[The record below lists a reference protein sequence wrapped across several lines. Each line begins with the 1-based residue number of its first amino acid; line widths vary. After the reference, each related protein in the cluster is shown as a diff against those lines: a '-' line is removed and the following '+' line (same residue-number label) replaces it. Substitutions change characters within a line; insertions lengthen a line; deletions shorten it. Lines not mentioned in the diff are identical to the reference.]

1 MTGIR
6 YNVGALAALAAL
18 GLLAACSGGG
28 DGAGGDGGTGTI
40 SLAIMD
46 APVYDATNIFV
57 TFTGVSLKP
66 QGGPAIDV
74 VFPEA
79 VQLDLLALNVDN
91 AESLLAGHP
100 VPAGRYS
107 WLELHV
113 SAEHDGQM
121 DSYAVLQNGGVEEI
135 EVEVPSGSIRLV
147 SGLTITANQEASF
160 LIDWNLHKGLNDPVG
175 HTGLF
180 LRPALRIIDM
190 TQFGT
195 LNGTV
200 ATPLVT
206 AAGCAND
213 LNLDLG
219 NSVYIYA
226 GTGVTPDDFDAADP
240 EPVATT
246 AVTQNRT
253 GDYVYETLLS
263 PGAYTVTFTCQAMN
277 DLPDTNES
285 IAFVQPQPGTI
296 VDGQTTTINFVAPG
310 AAVDASPDTAA
321 QPSFKKYSS
330 RGCKSRLSS
339 VSGVAARGSPLRTCV
354 SSRVLEEPL
363 ERRSLLGDSAPCG
376 RARKRASAS
385 ARSAGSGSLLATR
398 NVAGPGPTVVATCGK
413 TSATLASTRCV
424 GTHCANSPPRAKRD
438 SDELVELD
446 RVDVAAV
453 AALRAQRV
461 DGDDVVRLLA
471 RAVACGRRRRANR
484 AADRSSSRRLSC
496 APRSPSPASSS
507 PRPAQ
512 ISTVSTLRHARV
524 EQHPVRRRA
533 DAETY
538 GERTFRLRMQQRREE
553 ADQHVEVVVRIAVL
567 RRRVQVQHLH
577 FAVIARAR

>member
-1 MTGIR
+1 MTGSR
-6 YNVGALAALAAL
+6 YNVGALAAL
-18 GLLAACSGGG
+18 GLLAGCSGGDSG
-28 DGAGGDGGTGTI
+28 GGDGGTGTI

-66 QGGPAIDV
+66 QGGRVIDV
-74 VFPEA
+74 VFPA
-79 VQLDLLALNVDN
+79 PVQVDLLSLNADN
-91 AESLLAGHP
+91 AEMLLAGHP
-100 VPAGRYS
+100 VPAGQYS

-113 SAEHDGQM
+113 SAEHDGQL

-175 HTGLF
+175 HAGLF

-219 NSVYIYA
+219 NSVYVYA

-246 AVTQNRT
+246 AVTQNRA

-263 PGAYTVTFTCQAMN
+263 PGADTVTFTCQAMN
-277 DLPDTNES
+277 DLPDTSEN

-310 AAVDASPDTAA
+310 
-321 QPSFKKYSS
+321 
-330 RGCKSRLSS
+330 G
-339 VSGVAARGSPLRTCV
+339 GS
-354 SSRVLEEPL
+354 
-363 ERRSLLGDSAPCG
+363 
-376 RARKRASAS
+376 
-385 ARSAGSGSLLATR
+385 
-398 NVAGPGPTVVATCGK
+398 
-413 TSATLASTRCV
+413 
-424 GTHCANSPPRAKRD
+424 
-438 SDELVELD
+438 
-446 RVDVAAV
+446 
-453 AALRAQRV
+453 
-461 DGDDVVRLLA
+461 
-471 RAVACGRRRRANR
+471 
-484 AADRSSSRRLSC
+484 
-496 APRSPSPASSS
+496 
-507 PRPAQ
+507 
-512 ISTVSTLRHARV
+512 
-524 EQHPVRRRA
+524 
-533 DAETY
+533 
-538 GERTFRLRMQQRREE
+538 
-553 ADQHVEVVVRIAVL
+553 
-567 RRRVQVQHLH
+567 
-577 FAVIARAR
+577 

>member
-1 MTGIR
+1 MTGSR
-6 YNVGALAALAAL
+6 YNVGALAAL
-18 GLLAACSGGG
+18 GLLAGCSGGG
-28 DGAGGDGGTGTI
+28 GGVGGDGGTGTI

-66 QGGPAIDV
+66 QGGRVIDV

-79 VQLDLLALNVDN
+79 VQLDLLSLNVDN

-100 VPAGRYS
+100 VPAGAYS

-147 SGLTITANQEASF
+147 SGFTITADQEASF

-175 HTGLF
+175 HAGLF

-200 ATPLVT
+200 AMPLVT

-213 LNLDLG
+213 LNLDIG

-246 AVTQNRT
+246 AVKQNRT
-253 GDYVYETLLS
+253 GEYVYETLLS

-277 DLPDTNES
+277 DLPDTSET

-310 AAVDASPDTAA
+310 
-321 QPSFKKYSS
+321 
-330 RGCKSRLSS
+330 G
-339 VSGVAARGSPLRTCV
+339 GS
-354 SSRVLEEPL
+354 
-363 ERRSLLGDSAPCG
+363 
-376 RARKRASAS
+376 
-385 ARSAGSGSLLATR
+385 
-398 NVAGPGPTVVATCGK
+398 
-413 TSATLASTRCV
+413 
-424 GTHCANSPPRAKRD
+424 
-438 SDELVELD
+438 
-446 RVDVAAV
+446 
-453 AALRAQRV
+453 
-461 DGDDVVRLLA
+461 
-471 RAVACGRRRRANR
+471 
-484 AADRSSSRRLSC
+484 
-496 APRSPSPASSS
+496 
-507 PRPAQ
+507 
-512 ISTVSTLRHARV
+512 
-524 EQHPVRRRA
+524 
-533 DAETY
+533 
-538 GERTFRLRMQQRREE
+538 
-553 ADQHVEVVVRIAVL
+553 
-567 RRRVQVQHLH
+567 
-577 FAVIARAR
+577 